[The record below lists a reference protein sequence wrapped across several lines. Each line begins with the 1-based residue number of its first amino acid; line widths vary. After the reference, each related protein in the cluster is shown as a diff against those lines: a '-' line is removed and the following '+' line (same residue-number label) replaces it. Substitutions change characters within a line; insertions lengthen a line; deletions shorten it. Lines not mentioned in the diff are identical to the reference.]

1 MSRVRVPSFA
11 PSFLNKRDALVSV
24 LQALFFGI
32 IQGLC
37 EFFPISSSAH
47 LQFFRYFFN
56 IDEGQTSP
64 IFELVC
70 NLGTT
75 LAAIIFLRK
84 RLIEIILRE
93 RKTLIF
99 LALAIAPLVP
109 MYLMFGSIK
118 ALTHKMGL
126 IGLFFIFTSI
136 LLFFASNQNIEKKS
150 NSSLNRKIRDM
161 LFIGF
166 MQSLALIPGISRSG
180 STISA
185 GCMRG
190 LDIKDAVA
198 FSFILAIPTILGGSF
213 LEVMKLYISKE
224 PVLEMSLINYIIGF
238 TTSFAVGL
246 FSIRYIFSI
255 SSNKKLLPF
264 AWYCLILGIISLIYF
279 NLF

>member
-1 MSRVRVPSFA
+1 MTI
-11 PSFLNKRDALVSV
+11 

-37 EFFPISSSAH
+37 EFFPVSSSAH
-47 LQFFRYFFN
+47 LEFFRYFFN
-56 IDEGQTSP
+56 IDDGRNSP

-70 NLGTT
+70 NGGTT

-84 RLIEIILRE
+84 RLIDILLKE
-93 RKTLIF
+93 RKTILF

-109 MYLMFGSIK
+109 IYLLFGPIK
-118 ALTHKMGL
+118 AVTHKMGL
-126 IGLFFIFTSI
+126 IGLFFIFTSF
-136 LLFFASNQNIEKKS
+136 LLFIASKENIKKKS
-150 NSSLNRKIRDM
+150 NSSLNTKIRDM

-190 LDIKDAVA
+190 WNIKDAVA
-198 FSFILAIPTILGGSF
+198 FSFILAIPTIFGGSF
-213 LEVMKLYISKE
+213 LEVMKLYISKQ
-224 PVLEMSLINYIIGF
+224 PVLEMSLIKYIIGF
-238 TTSFAVGL
+238 ISSFAFGMV
-246 FSIRYIFSI
+246 SIRYIFSI

-264 AWYCLILGIISLIYF
+264 AWYCLILGIVSLIYF